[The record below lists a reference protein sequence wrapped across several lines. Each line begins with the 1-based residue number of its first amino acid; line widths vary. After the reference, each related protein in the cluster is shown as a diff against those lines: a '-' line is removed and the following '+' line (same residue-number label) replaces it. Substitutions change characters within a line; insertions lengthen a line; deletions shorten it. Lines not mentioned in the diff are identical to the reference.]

1 VEGWPMETKIA
12 TLIMYAMTAGMTAI
26 ALFLVMHYD
35 FGLSRVTIRMNAL
48 LSASVT
54 SAALALAIA
63 LLKFQRRN
71 H

>member
-1 VEGWPMETKIA
+1 METKIA
-12 TLIMYAMTAGMTAI
+12 NLLMFAMTAGMTA
-26 ALFLVMHYD
+26 LTLLLVMHYD
-35 FGLSRVTIRMNAL
+35 LGLSRVVIRMDAL

-71 H
+71 D